1 MNNTFTK
8 VDAMIAHVKKGL
20 AKIDSKPISQEQKT
34 IEATEFMENEW
45 HMIVQEVRHKESNKA
60 SLITHPSYKNSKH
73 LLIFLD
79 EACSHMEAFLKKQ
92 IQNNGKIKF
101 GCELDLHFTNIITN
115 MENNQTITIGPFEYD
130 DMVELSRSFNQEI
143 CDLFI
148 HLINKHSGAKKGYD
162 IHEVRCFKINML

>member
-8 VDAMIAHVKKGL
+8 LDAMIAHVKKGL
-20 AKIDSKPISQEQKT
+20 AKIDSKPISEEQKS

-45 HMIVQEVRHKESNKA
+45 HMIVQEVRHKENNKA
-60 SLITHPSYKNSKH
+60 SLIIHPSYKNSKH
-73 LLIFLD
+73 ILIFLD
-79 EACSHMEAFLKKQ
+79 QAYSHMEAFLKK
-92 IQNNGKIKF
+92 QNNGKIKF
-101 GCELDLHFTNIITN
+101 GCELDLHFTNINTN
-115 MENNQTITIGPFEYD
+115 MENNQTITIGQFEYD
-130 DMVELSRSFNQEI
+130 DMVELSRNFNQEL